1 MSNKEAIKIHRKAF
15 ADIHRLCPKLFPSI
29 LLYSLVEAVSPYVT
43 IYLSA
48 RLIDELA
55 GLRRP
60 SVLWGWVAWTVG
72 AGCALMLLRACLL
85 RWKKVEEEVFA
96 IKQEQLFAKK
106 FFSMDFA
113 DIDQAKYLRPALA
126 GFAESALG
134 KLGNWK
140 TGIAGTGS
148 FHRAAGHPQR
158 RLFKRQPVYAA
169 GARAVG
175 RVSVAQ

>member
-96 IKQEQLFAKK
+96 IKQEQLFE
-106 FFSMDFA
+106 
-113 DIDQAKYLRPALA
+113 I
-126 GFAESALG
+126 
-134 KLGNWK
+134 
-140 TGIAGTGS
+140 GT
-148 FHRAAGHPQR
+148 
-158 RLFKRQPVYAA
+158 
-169 GARAVG
+169 
-175 RVSVAQ
+175 

>member
-15 ADIHRLCPKLFPSI
+15 ADVHRLCPRLFPSI

-72 AGCALMLLRACLL
+72 AGCAPACFAGR
-85 RWKKVEEEVFA
+85 RWRKRYLQSSRNSCLPKSFSRWTLPTSTSKVPTTCARRFCRISAGEAGELENWHRWHR
-96 IKQEQLFAKK
+96 K
-106 FFSMDFA
+106 FPPRCWAS
-113 DIDQAKYLRPALA
+113 
-126 GFAESALG
+126 SAP
-134 KLGNWK
+134 
-140 TGIAGTGS
+140 S
-148 FHRAAGHPQR
+148 F
-158 RLFKRQPVYAA
+158 
-169 GARAVG
+169 
-175 RVSVAQ
+175 

>member
-15 ADIHRLCPKLFPSI
+15 ADVHRLCPKLFPSI

-55 GLRRP
+55 SLRRP

-85 RWKKVEEEVFA
+85 RWKKVEKEVFA
-96 IKQEQLFAKK
+96 IKQEQLFAK
-106 FFSMDFA
+106 
-113 DIDQAKYLRPALA
+113 
-126 GFAESALG
+126 
-134 KLGNWK
+134 
-140 TGIAGTGS
+140 
-148 FHRAAGHPQR
+148 
-158 RLFKRQPVYAA
+158 
-169 GARAVG
+169 
-175 RVSVAQ
+175 

>member
-113 DIDQAKYLRPALA
+113 DIDKQSTYDLRSQVLQNQRW
-126 GFAESALG
+126 GSWGIG
-134 KLGNWK
+134 KLASLAQEVSTALLG
-140 TGIAGTGS
+140 
-148 FHRAAGHPQR
+148 

>member
-15 ADIHRLCPKLFPSI
+15 ADVHRLCPRLFPSI

-113 DIDQAKYLRPALA
+113 DIDKVPTTCARRFCRISA
-126 GFAESALG
+126 GEAGELENWHRWHRKFPPRCWASSAP
-134 KLGNWK
+134 
-140 TGIAGTGS
+140 S
-148 FHRAAGHPQR
+148 F
-158 RLFKRQPVYAA
+158 
-169 GARAVG
+169 
-175 RVSVAQ
+175 